1 MADTDDLLLEN
12 QGREE
17 EFEDRELQDEV
28 LLRAAEQPSVC
39 ADDAITLEQARAF
52 SGRRGARLVFLMGE
66 AQTGKTALVAMLWQH
81 LLEEG
86 GIGDHRLAGSR
97 TAFGFE
103 RRAHWARLEARQ
115 PEARFPATRFEDG
128 AVLHLRVR
136 RPDGRRVELLLS
148 DLAGE
153 QFERVREGRFLLDE
167 VPWARRADRFVVV
180 VDAKAL
186 SLPGESE
193 VVATRAQRLLR
204 ALQVSTAVRDS
215 ARVAVV
221 ITKADA
227 LNQAGEKALERHEPA
242 LLAVARESDSEA
254 ICLRVA
260 AVPGDGTP
268 PQGLG
273 ELITWLCCDDRPHIA
288 TAVRDVAPQRS
299 IATFRASPP
308 T

>member
-12 QGREE
+12 HGREE
-17 EFEDRELQDEV
+17 EFEDGRPADEV
-28 LLRAAEQPSVC
+28 LPRAAEQPSVC
-39 ADDAITLEQARAF
+39 ADDAITLGQARAF
-52 SGRRGARLVFLMGE
+52 SGRRGARLVFVMGE
-66 AQTGKTALVAMLWQH
+66 AQTGKTALVAMLWQRF
-81 LLEEG
+81 LEEDA
-86 GIGDHRLAGSR
+86 IGDHRLAGSR
-97 TAFGFE
+97 TPFGFE
-103 RRAHWARLEARQ
+103 RRAHWARLESGQ
-115 PEARFPATRFEDG
+115 SEARFPATRFEDG

-136 RPDGRRVELLLS
+136 RPDGARVELLLS

-167 VPWARRADRFVVV
+167 VPWARRPDRFVIV

-204 ALQVSTAVRDS
+204 ALQASTAVRDS

-227 LNQAGEKALERHEPA
+227 LSHAGQKALERHEPA

-254 ICLRVA
+254 VWLRVA
-260 AVPGDGTP
+260 AVPGDGSP

-273 ELITWLCCDDRPHIA
+273 ELITWLCSDDRPQIA
-288 TAVRDVAPQRS
+288 TAVREVAPQRS
-299 IATFRASPP
+299 IATFRASPQ